1 MNLQPIHVGLQDG
14 SLEGIASTYTA
25 GEDRIYD
32 TIHRSGPKIITF
44 HRLLK
49 NMEKP
54 FQSCTQN
61 LLKICED
68 AMATPVEIECALQIS
83 PSWDSIGFGFLQV
96 RPMMKYENSCTI
108 NLSEISPDKD
118 FCYTNNALGNGHIG
132 ILSHIVVVDPLT
144 FDLSQ
149 TRTIVQ
155 EIDEVNKYF
164 ADIQQQYVLM
174 GPGRWGSSDPWLGIP
189 VQWHHISKIKTFVEY
204 ELPGIHI
211 DPSQGSH
218 FFQNITSLH
227 IGYFTIQQ
235 NKSGQF
241 IDWDWIR
248 KQSLIMKK
256 NFIAVYQ
263 TSSSFDIKVDGKHSL
278 GVLTKPLQEGVK
290 NG

>member
-1 MNLQPIHVGLQDG
+1 
-14 SLEGIASTYTA
+14 
-25 GEDRIYD
+25 
-32 TIHRSGPKIITF
+32 
-44 HRLLK
+44 
-49 NMEKP
+49 
-54 FQSCTQN
+54 
-61 LLKICED
+61 
-68 AMATPVEIECALQIS
+68 
-83 PSWDSIGFGFLQV
+83 
-96 RPMMKYENSCTI
+96 
-108 NLSEISPDKD
+108 
-118 FCYTNNALGNGHIG
+118 
-132 ILSHIVVVDPLT
+132 
-144 FDLSQ
+144 
-149 TRTIVQ
+149 
-155 EIDEVNKYF
+155 
-164 ADIQQQYVLM
+164 
-174 GPGRWGSSDPWLGIP
+174 
-189 VQWHHISKIKTFVEY
+189 VEY